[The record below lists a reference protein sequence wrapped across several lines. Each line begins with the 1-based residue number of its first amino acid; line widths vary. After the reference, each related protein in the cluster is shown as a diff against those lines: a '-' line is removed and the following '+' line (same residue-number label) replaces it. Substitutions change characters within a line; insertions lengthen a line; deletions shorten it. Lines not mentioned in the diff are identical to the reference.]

1 MKSTI
6 RTLALLIGIGLLVG
20 GLSACKKETG
30 VSQTD
35 EGRLVLGA
43 VEQTETVERGV
54 ALAGRM
60 LVLDGFH
67 GTVSLIGT
75 GGETARLTFTKRARG
90 RDTTAAANALGRITL
105 DEAGDAESYQYV
117 LRTHDPDLSSVDIQG
132 EVPRKTSLRL
142 QLASGHVTLSGIDGP
157 VEVTLDG
164 GSVEI
169 GGAGESVTVETRN
182 GSIRVGL
189 YRLPSQST
197 LRLHATNGNVTLTL
211 PGSVDARVTAQ
222 TSAGAITTE
231 GLTFLDQ
238 HLNPDGAGARFQGSL
253 GSGSAT
259 IDLRTKAGSI
269 VLQEGSVRFLPQTT
283 PAETETD
290 VETTP
295 AETETDVETTP
306 AETEPDVETA
316 PTDTTQVP
324 TDTTQAPTDT
334 TQAPTDTTQAPTDTT
349 QAPTDTTEVN
359 ET

>member
-6 RTLALLIGIGLLVG
+6 RTLASLIGIGLLVG
-20 GLSACKKETG
+20 GLSACKKEAG

-35 EGRLVLGA
+35 EGRLILGA

-189 YRLPSQST
+189 YRLPSEST
-197 LRLHATNGNVTLTL
+197 LRLHATNGNVTLIL

-231 GLTFLDQ
+231 SLTFSDRR
-238 HLNPDGAGARFQGSL
+238 LNPDGAGARFQGRL

-259 IDLRTKAGSI
+259 IDLRTEAGSI

-295 AETETDVETTP
+295 AETE
-306 AETEPDVETA
+306 PDVETA
-316 PTDTTQVP
+316 PPDTM
-324 TDTTQAPTDT
+324 
-334 TQAPTDTTQAPTDTT
+334 QAPTDTTQAPTDTT
-349 QAPTDTTEVN
+349 QAPTDTTEVS